1 MKNRGG
7 ITMAKDM
14 YQKRKER
21 KNKDNYEEINSKTNI
36 NWEITTYEK
45 LPRKAYK

>member
-1 MKNRGG
+1 MSK
-7 ITMAKDM
+7 
-14 YQKRKER
+14 
-21 KNKDNYEEINSKTNI
+21 KDNVRGYDDKKTI